1 MMPAVAAHGAGVPFA
16 GESVARSHVG
26 RVRAINEDR
35 VFDCPDHGLWAVA
48 DGMGGH
54 AGGDIAAQTIVTA
67 LRAVVVGGDAPDAAA
82 LVGAI
87 HTANAAIVARNR
99 ALGSDAGSTVVAA
112 QIAPDATA
120 TIAWVG
126 DSRAYLVRG
135 GAVRQLTHDHSF
147 VQDLIDA
154 GLLSVEAAVRH
165 PRANVVTRAL
175 GVALALDVATVM
187 VALLP
192 GDLLVLCSDGLSRSL
207 HDRDLVAAGSLD
219 ALADTL
225 IANALARD
233 GSDNTS
239 LVAIRYG

>member
-1 MMPAVAAHGAGVPFA
+1 MMAAVASHVAGGAFMGQ
-16 GESVARSHVG
+16 SVARSHVG

-35 VFDCPDHGLWAVA
+35 VFDCPDHGLWGVA

-67 LRAVVVGGDAPDAAA
+67 LRALVAGEGAPDAPA
-82 LVGAI
+82 LIGAI
-87 HTANAAIVARNR
+87 HAANAAIVARNG

-135 GAVRQLTHDHSF
+135 AAVRQLTHDHSF

-175 GVALALDVATVM
+175 GVALALDVATV
-187 VALLP
+187 VVKLLP
-192 GDLLVLCSDGLSRSL
+192 GDLLLLCSDGLSRSL
-207 HDRDLVAAGSLD
+207 HDGDLLAAGSLD

>member
-1 MMPAVAAHGAGVPFA
+1 MMPAIAARGAGVSFA

-67 LRAVVVGGDAPDAAA
+67 LRAVVAGGDAPGAPAMIR
-82 LVGAI
+82 AI
-87 HTANAAIVARNR
+87 HTANAAIVARNA

-154 GLLSVEAAVRH
+154 GLLSVEAAARH

-175 GVALALDVATVM
+175 GVALALDVATVA

-192 GDLLVLCSDGLSRSL
+192 GDLLLLCSDGLSRSL
-207 HDRDLVAAGSLD
+207 DDRDLAAAGSLA